1 MISHTEYPGLAGKHK
16 HNIDEAEA
24 YHWMEWQAYVG
35 SSFIRYPGIIAREDF
50 QEARK
55 IFEPVSAHAGELY
68 QNAAFFMAHK
78 WNIPVNLAKK
88 LLLYTKHTEAKGAC
102 NYVDGRSL
110 RPFAFDKDKCES
122 TENYIISLEDLLLLY
137 VDNPKLCE
145 AMQEGRL
152 VYADGHICANNP
164 AYVRKNK
171 QGIYRL
177 TDLAI
182 KSVDTCCLLFRID
195 YYILEEVG
203 YKVGVLS
210 CDDRQ
215 IKYKSE
221 LADVF
226 GCETGLIGLTMK
238 PCEENRALPFRFG
251 DTLRYYREAAQKIQL
266 DLAIDSK
273 LDERTIRRIENHETT
288 NVDLYIVLRLAYVF
302 GLDSNHLIDFLG
314 KAGYAI
320 CGSPAGCALQSIIQ
334 CFKTLKFESLK
345 TIADEYD
352 SVFRAANGAEAAGIC
367 AKKEQKKTTAKPKP
381 QRAAV

>member
-1 MISHTEYPGLAGKHK
+1 
-16 HNIDEAEA
+16 
-24 YHWMEWQAYVG
+24 
-35 SSFIRYPGIIAREDF
+35 
-50 QEARK
+50 
-55 IFEPVSAHAGELY
+55 
-68 QNAAFFMAHK
+68 
-78 WNIPVNLAKK
+78 
-88 LLLYTKHTEAKGAC
+88 
-102 NYVDGRSL
+102 
-110 RPFAFDKDKCES
+110 
-122 TENYIISLEDLLLLY
+122 
-137 VDNPKLCE
+137 
-145 AMQEGRL
+145 MQELIL

-251 DTLRYYREAAQKIQL
+251 DTLRYYREAAHMTQKKLAEDL
-266 DLAIDSK
+266 DVE
-273 LDERTIRRIENHETT
+273 ERTILRIENNQTT
-288 NVDLYIVLRLAYVF
+288 KISLRMVLLIAFEFKMKPPNVRDL
-302 GLDSNHLIDFLG
+302 LG
-314 KAGYAI
+314 KARFVADETPVGQ
-320 CGSPAGCALQSIIQ
+320 ALNLIIGMFNQ
-334 CFKTLKFESLK
+334 FNKEMLETV
-345 TIADEYD
+345 ADEY
-352 SVFRAANGAEAAGIC
+352 EAILASSTEEEAITFSL
-367 AKKEQKKTTAKPKP
+367 AKK
-381 QRAAV
+381 QRSHMRAG